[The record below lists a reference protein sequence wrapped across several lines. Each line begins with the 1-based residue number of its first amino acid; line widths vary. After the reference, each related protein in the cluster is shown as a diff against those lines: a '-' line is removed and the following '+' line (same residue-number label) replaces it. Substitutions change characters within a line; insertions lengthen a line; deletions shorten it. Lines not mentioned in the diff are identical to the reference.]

1 MSVTKLQNVTL
12 RLTVQADGT
21 GLEIGSPSWEALRI
35 GPLRAGLVVDGERLR
50 IRRRR
55 VEGSSPTSLSMTTE
69 FEPLG
74 LSLFQRFVAL
84 DDAAIRMQ
92 GELYNAA
99 DQAVTL
105 NAVHLLEL
113 DAGPQGEARLSSEP
127 ASVRLYE
134 QGNYW
139 ARARR
144 PGVAV
149 AQDSGLGETE
159 ASQAATAYTSQTVWM
174 GYDAA
179 SRRTLLVGFE
189 TAERWLGSIV
199 TEGRPGE
206 LPLNWCVKFDGGDLR
221 VEPGERLVLEDALL
235 LAGSDPL
242 ELLEDYA
249 DRVAA
254 RHQAQVWPETPVSWC
269 SWYPY
274 RLGVTEERVLEIAR
288 IGAKRLKPLGL
299 SIIEVDLGW
308 EREYL
313 PNAFEENDQF
323 PHGLKWLSE
332 QVEALG
338 FKLGVWKAPF
348 SISELDPLA
357 KEHPEWLLGGEG
369 QKPFSLGQW
378 FWEPHGETYALDL
391 THPGAQAWLREKIRS
406 LAQRGVRYFKPDF
419 ISGVTSSKLRDR
431 HDPWRVAGGGMEAAR
446 LGMKIICEELEAAD
460 PDALV
465 LNCGLP
471 DIPGSVGFRLLYTC
485 NDTGNT
491 GYVGWRHARENYG
504 RNVAGHLW
512 KNRRWGVIQ
521 PSCLCVGLPGTL
533 EEARLRATATFLSGG
548 QVDISDDLTTLPE
561 DRWQVL
567 EATLPPLGRSAR
579 PVDLFEPIEAAS
591 VSYEGMTRG
600 ENTEDQALAEQDVSR
615 VWHLPVEAGWDR
627 WDLIGLFNYDAEVAG
642 PEGKYPQI
650 TKFQLPLERFGLD
663 SDVACWVYEFWSGQF
678 LGQSPFVRQN
688 PRGYRHPGDAQ
699 PLISSPQP
707 GVWEV
712 SFFGPAVK
720 LLVVRRARPHP
731 WVVGTSFH
739 QSGGVELAAVQ
750 WDGAVLRGVLRR
762 PAGQQGYLVVAGAGG
777 LPVEALVDGQS
788 VVVRRGAHDALLVPV
803 LTRQDATPW
812 ELRWD

>member
-1 MSVTKLQNVTL
+1 MPLLPPLQNAAL
-12 RLTVQADGT
+12 RLTVQADGS
-21 GLEIGSPSWEALRI
+21 GLEIGSPLWEALRI
-35 GPLRAGLVVDGERLR
+35 GPLSAGLSVNGERLR
-50 IRRRR
+50 VRRR
-55 VEGSSPTSLSMTTE
+55 VVEEDPPASLTLTTE
-69 FEPLG
+69 FEPVG
-74 LSLFQRFVAL
+74 LILIQQFVAL
-84 DDAAIRMQ
+84 DDAAIRLR
-92 GELYNAA
+92 GELRNAS

-113 DAGPQGEARLSSEP
+113 DAGQQGEVRLASEP
-127 ASVRLYE
+127 AAVRLYE

-139 ARARR
+139 ARVRR
-144 PGVAV
+144 PGIA
-149 AQDSGLGETE
+149 ASPQGPMGETE
-159 ASQAATAYTSQTVWM
+159 VSQAATTHSSQTVWV

-179 SRRTLLVGFE
+179 SRRALLVGFE

-206 LPLNWCVKFDGGDLR
+206 PPSNWRVTFDGGDLR
-221 VEPGERLVLEDALL
+221 VEPGERLVLEEALL
-235 LAGSDPL
+235 LAGDDPL
-242 ELLEDYA
+242 GLLENYA
-249 DRVAA
+249 DRVAS
-254 RHQAQVWPETPVSWC
+254 RHQVQVWPETPVSWC

-288 IGAKRLKPLGL
+288 IGAARLKPLGL
-299 SIIEVDLGW
+299 RIIEVDLGW
-308 EREYL
+308 ERDYL
-313 PNAFEENDQF
+313 PCAFEENDQF
-323 PHGLKWLSE
+323 PHGLKALSAQLE
-332 QVEALG
+332 ELG
-338 FKLGVWKAPF
+338 FRLGAWKGPF
-348 SISELDPLA
+348 SISGLDPLA

-369 QKPFSLGQW
+369 QKPLSLGQW

-391 THPGAQAWLREKIRS
+391 THPGAQAWLREKMRS

-419 ISGVTSSKLRDR
+419 ISGVTSSRLRDR
-431 HDPWRVAGGGMEAAR
+431 CDSRMVAGGGMEAAR
-446 LGMKIICEELEAAD
+446 LGMKIIREELEAAD

-471 DIPGSVGFRLLYTC
+471 DIPGSTGFRLLYTC

-579 PVDLFEPIEAAS
+579 PVDLFEPVAAAS
-591 VSYEGMTRG
+591 VSYDGMTRG
-600 ENTEDQALAEQDVSR
+600 VQTDDVLLAEQDVSR
-615 VWHLPVEAGWDR
+615 VWHLPVEAEWDA
-627 WDLIGLFNYDAEVAG
+627 WHLIGLFNYDTEDRQ
-642 PEGKYPQI
+642 PQI
-650 TKFQLPLERFGLD
+650 TKFQLPLGRLGLD
-663 SDVACWVYEFWSGQF
+663 PDAVLWAHEFWSGQF
-678 LGQSPFVRQN
+678 LGQSPFVREN

-699 PLISSPQP
+699 PLISSPQA

-739 QSGGVELAAVQ
+739 QSGGAELAEVR
-750 WDGAVLRGVLRR
+750 WDGATLRGVLRR
-762 PAGQQGYLVVAGAGG
+762 PAGQQGYLVVAGAVG
-777 LPVEALVDGQS
+777 PPMIALVDS
-788 VVVRRGAHDALLVPV
+788 EEVRVRRGANGALLVPIQ
-803 LTRQDATPW
+803 TRQDATLW
-812 ELRWD
+812 ELRWA